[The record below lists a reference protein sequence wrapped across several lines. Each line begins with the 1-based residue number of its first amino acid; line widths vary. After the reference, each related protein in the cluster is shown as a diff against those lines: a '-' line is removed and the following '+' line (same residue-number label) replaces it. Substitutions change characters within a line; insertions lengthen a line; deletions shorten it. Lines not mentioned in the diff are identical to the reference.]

1 MRGLTLEEYAPY
13 HRQVLHTLSMLAQ
26 SIKGVRTHSAG
37 PEYTSLMSS
46 FLMHNVSGARSLL
59 ALYESSGVEWFPV
72 SVGYG
77 IARTM
82 FEVDVTAHYISQ
94 SPQERAC
101 QYILFEH
108 ILNKQKMDVCNKHRK
123 STDPLWREAMEVEWQ
138 AKWLEREQEV
148 NEKFAE
154 FAPLFTSRGK
164 KTRLFQNWS
173 GKKISDLAS
182 EVGHKEAY
190 DTFYKDLSSYTHVDV
205 NAVNRYLHLSP
216 DGLSWT
222 QRANEY
228 DVGEILHDAASFLT
242 CYLRHFGSQFSVLDA
257 ASVDSCWDAEGVWS
271 RKSFVSEPHIQ

>member
-1 MRGLTLEEYAPY
+1 MKGVTLEEYAPY
-13 HRQVLHTLSMLAQ
+13 HRHVLNSLSMLAQ

-37 PEYTSLMSS
+37 LEYTSLMSS

-94 SPQERAC
+94 SPQERAS

-108 ILNKQKMDVCNKHRK
+108 ILNKQAMDVCNLHRK
-123 STDPLWREAMEVEWQ
+123 SGDPTWREAMEVEWQ
-138 AKWLEREQEV
+138 TKWGRREQKI

-154 FAPLFTSRGK
+154 FAPLFTSSRRNG
-164 KTRLFQNWS
+164 RLFHNWS
-173 GKKISDLAS
+173 GKSIRELAV
-182 EVGHKEAY
+182 EVKHLEAY
-190 DTFYKDLSSYTHVDV
+190 DYFYSGLSSFIHADV
-205 NAVNRYLHLSP
+205 RLANHSLCIRH
-216 DGLSWT
+216 DGLSWS

-228 DVGEILHDAASFLT
+228 DVGEVLHNASSFLM
-242 CYLRHFGSQFSVLDA
+242 CYLKHYGSQFGVLDA
-257 ASVDSCWDAEGVWS
+257 AAVDACWGAE
-271 RKSFVSEPHIQ
+271 